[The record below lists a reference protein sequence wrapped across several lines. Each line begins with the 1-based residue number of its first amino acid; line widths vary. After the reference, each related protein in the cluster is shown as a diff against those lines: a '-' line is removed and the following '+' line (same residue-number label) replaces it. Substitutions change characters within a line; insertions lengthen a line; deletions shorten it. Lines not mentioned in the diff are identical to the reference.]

1 MDGLLVDKELYSI
14 KYGTRMMCGHHYYT
28 MLFRKSNDID
38 ERRRI
43 DEELMEKFS
52 DNGEAQIESQT
63 CIECGENL
71 GTRGYD
77 DTEGFNQFGA
87 IKKSREIWNEETI
100 STCITRSRC
109 KDSNY

>member
-1 MDGLLVDKELYSI
+1 
-14 KYGTRMMCGHHYYT
+14 MMCGHHYYT

-52 DNGEAQIESQT
+52 DNGEAQIESNPGV
-63 CIECGENL
+63 ECGENL

-87 IKKSREIWNEETI
+87 IKKSREIWNEETTALVLQEAVLKQQLLKKNFKQVCVI
-100 STCITRSRC
+100 IHNF
-109 KDSNY
+109 KNY